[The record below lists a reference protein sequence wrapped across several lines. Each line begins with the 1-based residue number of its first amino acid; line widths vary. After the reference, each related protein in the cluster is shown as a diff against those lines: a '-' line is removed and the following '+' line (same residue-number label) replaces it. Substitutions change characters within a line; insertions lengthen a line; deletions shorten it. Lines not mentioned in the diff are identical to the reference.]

1 MRIAGSERYPVAYYD
16 RQIDNSYLEPIP
28 DPGDARRFRLLGIVC
43 ACLFMM
49 VFGLLMFHIRC
60 RHYGYEIARLQAESA
75 QLKVSNQNWE
85 LEIARLTDPQT
96 IDRLA
101 RQNLG
106 FEPSTPQQMVR
117 VGSAEPLL
125 GLPVGARV
133 IASNSKA
140 LGRMQKGTVR
150 EPKRNRGI

>member
-43 ACLFMM
+43 ACLFTM

-75 QLKVSNQNWE
+75 QLKVSNQKWE

-101 RQNLG
+101 RQDLG

-117 VGSAEPLL
+117 VGSAEPL
-125 GLPVGARV
+125 GLTAGAHAV
-133 IASNSKA
+133 ASNSKVV
-140 LGRMQKGTVR
+140 GRMQEGSVR